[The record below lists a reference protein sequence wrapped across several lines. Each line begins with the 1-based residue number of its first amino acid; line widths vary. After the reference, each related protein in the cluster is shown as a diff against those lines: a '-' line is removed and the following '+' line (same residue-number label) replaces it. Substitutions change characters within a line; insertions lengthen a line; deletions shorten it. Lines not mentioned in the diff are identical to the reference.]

1 MESLKSKFWFY
12 QRSLSRQ
19 LLIGLAVPLVTVWLA
34 ALGVNYRL
42 IQSDLTHQV
51 KTRAQSI
58 TQSGGVLDMG
68 IIGVNRTSK
77 FIAIDKQSNYNVMQ
91 PFRLGEANSLAC

>member
-1 MESLKSKFWFY
+1 MESLKGKFWPY

-19 LLIGLAVPLVTVWLA
+19 LLIGLGVPLVTVGLA

-58 TQSGGVLDMG
+58 TQSLEFATEGLLE
-68 IIGVNRTSK
+68 RKT
-77 FIAIDKQSNYNVMQ
+77 AA
-91 PFRLGEANSLAC
+91 RCGE